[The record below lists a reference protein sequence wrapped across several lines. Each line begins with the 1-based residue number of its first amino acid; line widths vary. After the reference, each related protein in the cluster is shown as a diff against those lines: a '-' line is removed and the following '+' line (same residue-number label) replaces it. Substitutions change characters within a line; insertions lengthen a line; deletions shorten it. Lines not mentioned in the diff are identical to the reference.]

1 MKKAKMSSLF
11 SSFLLPRKAYV
22 VKQKLFAQ
30 WCLEFWQLDS
40 TDFHQGAETSNTTWT
55 MPGIT
60 CVLAVFW
67 VLKVT
72 EWRYA

>member
-1 MKKAKMSSLF
+1 M
-11 SSFLLPRKAYV
+11 
-22 VKQKLFAQ
+22 KQKLFAQ

-60 CVLAVFW
+60 RVLAVFW